1 MGAIL
6 LPIVGLIITLTLIIL
21 FYSKKH
27 IKNKETL
34 IYSKLLILNIIF
46 IIIGIMGF
54 VVAKTTGNLLIVEY
68 FQKIYMSILIIM
80 NYYSIKYCTSLF
92 NINKQKELNLI
103 LNIITIISIL
113 LVIVLPLNVI
123 YYDDVLDGE
132 GPSYVIAVIYSLI
145 SFLIFLILTFYLLC
159 KGNNITKIIP
169 FLILILLYLIGF
181 VLRSWHRELIFEG
194 LFYAYVLFIMY
205 YTIENPDV
213 KLLNELN
220 LAKIQAEKSNQIKK
234 EFLASMS
241 HEIRTPLNAIVGF
254 STLISDAETLSEAKE
269 NSKYLI
275 DSANTLLYMV
285 SNIID
290 IASLDVDD
298 TSIKEEKYNLKNV
311 INDIANLYKY
321 KLAEKNLELKLN
333 IKTPDVLEGDI
344 DKIKRIIINLVD
356 NAIKYT
362 DNGKINL
369 NVNSSIKNRKCHL
382 EIVIK
387 DNGKGM
393 DKYVVNHL
401 FKNFT
406 RASDYKD
413 SATAGLGLGLAITKR
428 LVDILNGEISCTTS
442 AKGTTFEIKLTQKV
456 GKK

>member
-401 FKNFT
+401 FENFT
-406 RASDYKD
+406 RAGDYKD

>member
-333 IKTPDVLEGDI
+333 IKAPDVLEGDI

-362 DNGKINL
+362 NDGKINL

>member
-1 MGAIL
+1 
-6 LPIVGLIITLTLIIL
+6 
-21 FYSKKH
+21 
-27 IKNKETL
+27 
-34 IYSKLLILNIIF
+34 
-46 IIIGIMGF
+46 
-54 VVAKTTGNLLIVEY
+54 
-68 FQKIYMSILIIM
+68 
-80 NYYSIKYCTSLF
+80 
-92 NINKQKELNLI
+92 
-103 LNIITIISIL
+103 
-113 LVIVLPLNVI
+113 
-123 YYDDVLDGE
+123 
-132 GPSYVIAVIYSLI
+132 
-145 SFLIFLILTFYLLC
+145 
-159 KGNNITKIIP
+159 
-169 FLILILLYLIGF
+169 
-181 VLRSWHRELIFEG
+181 
-194 LFYAYVLFIMY
+194 MY

-362 DNGKINL
+362 NDGKINL

-401 FKNFT
+401 FENFT
-406 RASDYKD
+406 RAGDYKD

-442 AKGTTFEIKLTQKV
+442 AKGTTFKIKLTQKV

>member
-254 STLISDAETLSEAKE
+254 STLISDAKTLREAKE

-298 TSIKEEKYNLKNV
+298 TSIKEEKYNLKEV

-333 IKTPDVLEGDI
+333 IKAPDVLEGDI

-362 DNGKINL
+362 NDGKINL

-393 DKYVVNHL
+393 DEYVVNHL

>member
-1 MGAIL
+1 MVAIL

-254 STLISDAETLSEAKE
+254 STLISDAKTLREAKE

-333 IKTPDVLEGDI
+333 IKAPDVLEGDI

-362 DNGKINL
+362 NDGKINL

-393 DKYVVNHL
+393 DEYVVNHL

-406 RASDYKD
+406 RAGDYKD

>member
-46 IIIGIMGF
+46 IIVGIMGF

-113 LVIVLPLNVI
+113 LVVVLPLNVI
-123 YYDDVLDGE
+123 YYADVLDGE

-145 SFLIFLILTFYLLC
+145 SFFIFLVLTFYLLY

-194 LFYAYVLFIMY
+194 FFYSYILLIMY
-205 YTIENPDV
+205 HTIENPDV

-254 STLISDAETLSEAKE
+254 STLISDAKTLREAKE
-269 NSKYLI
+269 NTKYII

-290 IASLDVDD
+290 IASLDIDD

-333 IKTPDVLEGDI
+333 IKSPDVLEGDI

-369 NVNSSIKNRKCHL
+369 NIKSSIKGSICKL
-382 EIVIK
+382 EIIIK

-393 DKYVVNHL
+393 DEYVINHL
-401 FKNFT
+401 FENFT

-428 LVDILNGEISCTTS
+428 LVDILNGEINCTTS
-442 AKGTTFEIKLTQKV
+442 AKGTTFKIKLTQKV

>member
-103 LNIITIISIL
+103 LNIIRIISIL

-333 IKTPDVLEGDI
+333 IKAPDVLEGDI

-362 DNGKINL
+362 NDGKINL

-401 FKNFT
+401 FENFT

-442 AKGTTFEIKLTQKV
+442 AKGTTFKIKLTQKV

>member
-401 FKNFT
+401 FENFT

>member
-1 MGAIL
+1 
-6 LPIVGLIITLTLIIL
+6 
-21 FYSKKH
+21 
-27 IKNKETL
+27 
-34 IYSKLLILNIIF
+34 
-46 IIIGIMGF
+46 
-54 VVAKTTGNLLIVEY
+54 
-68 FQKIYMSILIIM
+68 
-80 NYYSIKYCTSLF
+80 
-92 NINKQKELNLI
+92 
-103 LNIITIISIL
+103 
-113 LVIVLPLNVI
+113 
-123 YYDDVLDGE
+123 
-132 GPSYVIAVIYSLI
+132 
-145 SFLIFLILTFYLLC
+145 
-159 KGNNITKIIP
+159 
-169 FLILILLYLIGF
+169 
-181 VLRSWHRELIFEG
+181 
-194 LFYAYVLFIMY
+194 
-205 YTIENPDV
+205 
-213 KLLNELN
+213 
-220 LAKIQAEKSNQIKK
+220 
-234 EFLASMS
+234 MS

-254 STLISDAETLSEAKE
+254 STLISDAKTLREAKE
-269 NSKYLI
+269 NSKYII

-393 DKYVVNHL
+393 DEYVVNHL

-406 RASDYKD
+406 RANDYKD

-442 AKGTTFEIKLTQKV
+442 TKGTTFEIKLTQKV

>member
-401 FKNFT
+401 FENFT
-406 RASDYKD
+406 RAGDYKD

-442 AKGTTFEIKLTQKV
+442 AKGTTFKIKLTQKV

>member
-333 IKTPDVLEGDI
+333 IKAPDVLEGDI

-362 DNGKINL
+362 NDGKINL

-401 FKNFT
+401 FENFT